1 MRFPGPHAALTEREE
16 KTSIAIEG
24 NEVFSGCTKTFTG
37 LRLCAAIVDRLT
49 FHGTIIESG
58 PNSYRLNH
66 TESRRS
72 SCELPTVASGLV
84 ELRTFR
90 ASLP

>member
-1 MRFPGPHAALTEREE
+1 MRLPRPHAALTEREE

-58 PNSYRLNH
+58 PDSYRG
-66 TESRRS
+66 SRRS